1 MDPTSG
7 NSGDDDLMLELKQ
20 ALAAERLAPDH
31 VMEAAKAAFE
41 WRGVDEELELLSLS
55 YDSSQADLAG
65 VRGPAATA
73 PRTLVFDGEGVTIE
87 LELGTEVLMGQVV
100 PPDYQR
106 IILEC
111 ADGRVDEADT
121 DDVGVLPAPS
131 PDRRADPPA
140 LPSGA
145 KPGCRHRVDAHLRP
159 SHRRAHPLAR
169 ATHLVGLPYVAD

>member
-1 MDPTSG
+1 MNNMDPTSG

-20 ALAAERLAPDH
+20 ALAAEPLAPDH

-55 YDSSQADLAG
+55 YDSSKADLAG

-73 PRTLVFDGEGVTIE
+73 PRTVVFDGEGVTIE

-121 DDVGVLPAPS
+121 DDIGVFLL
-131 PDRRADPPA
+131 RRPTGGPI
-140 LPSGA
+140 
-145 KPGCRHRVDAHLRP
+145 RLRCHQGR
-159 SHRRAHPLAR
+159 SLGVV
-169 ATHLVGLPYVAD
+169 TEWMLI

>member
-1 MDPTSG
+1 MNNMDPTSG

-41 WRGVDEELELLSLS
+41 WRRVDEELELLSLS

-73 PRTLVFDGEGVTIE
+73 TRTLVFDGEGVTVE

-121 DDVGVLPAPS
+121 DDIGVFLL
-131 PDRRADPPA
+131 RRPTGGPI
-140 LPSGA
+140 
-145 KPGCRHRVDAHLRP
+145 RLRC
-159 SHRRAHPLAR
+159 HQGR
-169 ATHLVGLPYVAD
+169 GLGVVTEWMLI